1 MECNKE
7 HLYRL
12 SDEKVL
18 VKLCADFEHDWE
30 KSEIVTPEMV
40 DIMMTKHRGRNRS
53 QSEGSND
60 RATGGNQTEELHRQ
74 VSLNRD
80 LTS

>member
-1 MECNKE
+1 MHCKTSIYDKAVALTGSANITHNAMECNKE

-18 VKLCADFEHDWE
+18 VKLCADFEYDWE

-40 DIMMTKHRGRNRS
+40 DTMMTKHRGRSRS
-53 QSEGSND
+53 QSEG
-60 RATGGNQTEELHRQ
+60 
-74 VSLNRD
+74 
-80 LTS
+80 